1 MIWLSAVPLYATPS
15 SSDPFA
21 APLDVQ
27 RQEAALLPSFA
38 DDLATAEQWDR
49 YTVQARIDPEQRV
62 LAGLLRLEY
71 TNRAPEALDR
81 IYFYLFPNL
90 PEFGGRLDVRRVTVD
105 GAPVQVRYESNRFLL
120 RLNLPTSLPAGASAT
135 VMIDFSAAAP
145 LNASQRYY
153 AAFNREHGVLALA
166 SVLPMAARRVGGAWQ
181 LATPVFRGDVVTSD
195 TALYDVTLT
204 IPAA

>member
-71 TNRAPEALDR
+71 TNRAPEALER

-90 PEFGGRLDVRRVTVD
+90 PEFGGRLEVRRITVD

-135 VMIDFSAAAP
+135 VMIDFSATAP
-145 LNASQRYY
+145 LNASQTLLRGVQTVSTGVPGAGFG
-153 AAFNREHGVLALA
+153 AADGSTAG
-166 SVLPMAARRVGGAWQ
+166 RRR
-181 LATPVFRGDVVTSD
+181 LATGDAGLPRRCCD
-195 TALYDVTLT
+195 Q
-204 IPAA
+204 